1 MASKNNVIEE
11 IKELIQ
17 KIKNEYQEGVDF
29 AFVAPS
35 LINRASGGYRVK
47 IISPRLKKFCREK
60 FSLSSGVNYHL
71 DYEKGDQE
79 GNDFYYRICVDNN
92 DYDVLDCVKDE
103 LYRFNDNSE
112 EPKKCKTCGE
122 LDSYENGRI
131 VMWSGRKIGGFLN
144 PSPNII
150 SYFHP
155 ECAKKYFADK
165 AQPNE
170 NNVRIKEKL
179 LRNLDKICLDPYGYL
194 ANNECLKT
202 DEAEEEYQ
210 KTFNL
215 PYQREWKNRYLK
227 IIIDGEEI
235 DLYDFDNASNEY
247 YEAKRELVKKIKQ
260 EIKQNPFEWK
270 IEWGKNENYVDKSLN
285 QLVKHQPSGRRY
297 WKLAINQYWAEIET
311 ALKNSGFPVIDN
323 SPNKSNSTS
332 TETEK
337 RWYKPK
343 DYPFAWTIGS
353 ISVAL
358 CLLIAIIFA
367 RKRIKNKYIMT
378 LITKKKKKQ
387 LDIKPQEE

>member
-1 MASKNNVIEE
+1 MAKNNNVIEE

-17 KIKNEYQEGVDF
+17 KIKNEYQEEVDF

-60 FSLSSGVNYHL
+60 FSLLSGVNYHL
-71 DYEKGDQE
+71 DYKKGDQE

-103 LYRFNDNSE
+103 LYR
-112 EPKKCKTCGE
+112 
-122 LDSYENGRI
+122 
-131 VMWSGRKIGGFLN
+131 GRKIGGFLN

-215 PYQREWKNRYLK
+215 P
-227 IIIDGEEI
+227 
-235 DLYDFDNASNEY
+235 NEY
-247 YEAKRELVKKIKQ
+247 FEVKRELVKKIKQ

-285 QLVKHQPSGRRY
+285 QLVKHQPS
-297 WKLAINQYWAEIET
+297 
-311 ALKNSGFPVIDN
+311 
-323 SPNKSNSTS
+323 
-332 TETEK
+332 
-337 RWYKPK
+337 
-343 DYPFAWTIGS
+343 
-353 ISVAL
+353 
-358 CLLIAIIFA
+358 
-367 RKRIKNKYIMT
+367 
-378 LITKKKKKQ
+378 
-387 LDIKPQEE
+387 